1 MIVRG
6 LPGSNRNKIADYIT
20 DTEKFVGGN
29 RAATVKII
37 PMKFD
42 KSKMAECLKE
52 EKDMVRF
59 LTREHDIL
67 EEVCIY
73 DNLKAETGVS
83 VIFVIEGIF
92 YKKSQFKKIVECAN
106 DNGFVTLI
114 AESKP
119 PMLKD
124 PDKNKERMDE
134 FLRKCESKAKSG
146 WGQHLKYLI
155 DNYEGL
161 DKERDIA
168 LDVWELYE
176 D

>member
-1 MIVRG
+1 M
-6 LPGSNRNKIADYIT
+6 
-20 DTEKFVGGN
+20 
-29 RAATVKII
+29 VKII

-52 EKDMVRF
+52 ERDMVRF

-73 DNLKAETGVS
+73 DNLRPETDVS

-92 YKKSQFKKIVECAN
+92 YKKSQYQKIVQCAN
-106 DNGFVTLI
+106 DNGFVTLV
-114 AESKP
+114 AESRP
-119 PMLKD
+119 PKLKNAEAD
-124 PDKNKERMDE
+124 RVRNAE
-134 FLRKCESKAKSG
+134 FLKKCEEKARSG
-146 WGQHLKYLI
+146 WGKHLKFLMENTE
-155 DNYEGL
+155 DL
-161 DKERDIA
+161 DKEKDIA